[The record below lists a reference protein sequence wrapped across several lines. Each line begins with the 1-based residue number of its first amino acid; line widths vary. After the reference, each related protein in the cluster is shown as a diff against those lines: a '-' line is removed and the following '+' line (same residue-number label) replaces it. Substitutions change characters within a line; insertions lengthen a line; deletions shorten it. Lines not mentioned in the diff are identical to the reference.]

1 MTGLLGTM
9 RLPFVTLTPVCV
21 VLAVAAAR
29 FAGGELD
36 AQGIW
41 LALVGAVAASITVNA
56 LNEYVDFRS
65 GLDLETIRTPF
76 SGGSGT
82 LPARPELAG
91 PTLAMALLSLATVV
105 AIGIWLLVER
115 GLGLLPIGV
124 AGVLLILFYS
134 TWVVRHPLVCLV
146 APGFG
151 FGTLIVLGTAWVA
164 TGRFSTAALAASLV
178 PFFLVSNLLLLN
190 QFPDVDAD
198 RRVGRK
204 TLPIAIGPRRS
215 SYVYLA
221 CALLGAAALA
231 LSIAVGWLPLAAAV
245 GLIGF
250 ACSVPVFFGALR
262 HGRDVDR
269 LKPWMA
275 LNTVICLVTPL
286 LVAGG
291 LYVSV

>member
-21 VLAVAAAR
+21 LLAVAAAR
-29 FAGGELD
+29 FAGGSLD

-41 LALVGAVAASITVNA
+41 LALLGAVAASITVNV

-82 LPARPELAG
+82 LPAHPELAG
-91 PTLAMALLSLATVV
+91 PTLAMGLLSLATVI

-115 GLGLLPIGV
+115 GLGLLPVGV
-124 AGVLLILFYS
+124 AGVLLIVFYS

-151 FGTLIVLGTAWVA
+151 FGTLMVMGTAWVA
-164 TGRFSTAALAASLV
+164 AGKFSTAAFAASLV
-178 PFFLVSNLLLLN
+178 PFFLVNNLLLLN

-198 RRVGRK
+198 RRAARK
-204 TLPIAIGPRRS
+204 TLPITIGRRRS

-221 CALLGAAALA
+221 FALLGGAALV
-231 LSIAVGWLPLAAAV
+231 LSIAMGWLPPAAAV

-250 ACSVPVFFGALR
+250 ACALPVFFGALR
-262 HGRDVDR
+262 HGADTDR

-291 LYVSV
+291 LYLST